1 MKYMLDTDTI
11 SLVVRKDHDVI
22 KNLIEHEDDE
32 ILISAISYAEL
43 SYGLEKRGSEKL
55 FSEVNTVLGKL
66 SIVAFDDS
74 QSELYGK
81 IRSKLEK
88 SGTCLGD
95 MDMLIA
101 AAAMNENAVLVS
113 HNVKH
118 FSKIK
123 GIKVEDWKGS
133 KQKNSK

>member
-1 MKYMLDTDTI
+1 
-11 SLVVRKDHDVI
+11 
-22 KNLIEHEDDE
+22 
-32 ILISAISYAEL
+32 
-43 SYGLEKRGSEKL
+43 
-55 FSEVNTVLGKL
+55 
-66 SIVAFDDS
+66 
-74 QSELYGK
+74 
-81 IRSKLEK
+81 
-88 SGTCLGD
+88 
-95 MDMLIA
+95 MLIA